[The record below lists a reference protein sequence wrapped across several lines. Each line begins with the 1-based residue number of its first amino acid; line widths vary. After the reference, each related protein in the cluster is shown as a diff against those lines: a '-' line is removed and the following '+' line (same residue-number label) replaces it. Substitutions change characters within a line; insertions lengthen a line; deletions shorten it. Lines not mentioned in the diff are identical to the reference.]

1 MTGPDARH
9 LASADPTRSTL
20 AGGVPADE
28 VLAAAVVEAPPAG
41 PITARRGRVWT
52 VVRRQPKLLIAGL
65 ILLLPFVVVAVAP
78 GLFTSHSPSAIVD
91 QPLLAPSGRHLFG
104 TDEVGRDILARVLYA
119 ARSDV
124 AISLASAAIAFT
136 VGTVF
141 GLLSGYLSG
150 VADMISMRLV
160 DVLLSFPTIILALFL
175 ITVFGRGELV
185 EIFAIALVMAPSM
198 ARFSRG
204 AGLVLRNRAYIESSR
219 LSGAR
224 TFFILRRHLLPNA
237 LPTLLVAASVLAS
250 SAVIISA
257 SLSYL
262 GLGTQAPTPS
272 WGNMLRSAYDVVY
285 NAPLYGIFPGVCITL
300 LAGAYIMIGQGLR
313 QRSPSRGM
321 VDTEPMARV

>member
-1 MTGPDARH
+1 MTGTNLTSD
-9 LASADPTRSTL
+9 LAPGPSRASLGRR
-20 AGGVPADE
+20 AW
-28 VLAAAVVEAPPAG
+28 AAL
-41 PITARRGRVWT
+41 
-52 VVRRQPKLLIAGL
+52 RRQPRLLIAGL
-65 ILLLPFVVVAVAP
+65 ILLLPFVVVAIAP
-78 GLFTSHSPSAIVD
+78 GLFTSHDPSAIVD
-91 QPLLAPSGRHLFG
+91 QPLLGSSSRHLLG

-124 AISLASAAIAFT
+124 VISLASAAIAFS

-150 VADMISMRLV
+150 IADLVAMRLV

-185 EIFAIALVMAPSM
+185 EVLAIALVMAPSM

-204 AGLVLRNRAYIESSR
+204 AGLVLRRRAYIESSR
-219 LSGAR
+219 LSGGR
-224 TFFILRRHLLPNA
+224 TLFILRRHLLPNA

-262 GLGTQAPTPS
+262 GLGTQPPTPS
-272 WGNMLRSAYDVVY
+272 WGNMLRAAYDVVY
-285 NAPLYGIFPGVCITL
+285 NVPLYGVFPGVCITL

-313 QRSPSRGM
+313 HRVPGRG
-321 VDTEPMARV
+321 VLDNQPMARV